1 MRTKPAYSVYTS
13 HIHPIPSKRLRLNHN
28 EVVRRMQ
35 LVKNTAFGLAR
46 VQNFTTF
53 TVCMHPPR
61 EIFLF
66 RFFYFFQKKA
76 HGTVCFVRV
85 H

>member
-1 MRTKPAYSVYTS
+1 MYTKHAYNVYTS
-13 HIHPIPSKRLRLNHN
+13 HIHPIPLKRLRLNHN

-46 VQNFTTF
+46 VQNFATF

-66 RFFYFFQKKA
+66 RLEIFFKKKHTELCA
-76 HGTVCFVRV
+76 FV
-85 H
+85 

>member
-1 MRTKPAYSVYTS
+1 
-13 HIHPIPSKRLRLNHN
+13 
-28 EVVRRMQ
+28 MQ

-61 EIFLF
+61 EIFYF
-66 RFFYFFQKKA
+66 IFFYFFQKK
-76 HGTVCFVRV
+76 HTVLCALSVCTSS
-85 H
+85 